1 MRGVF
6 ENWPL
11 DVGEG
16 AGQWF
21 TSSLCRALKAWVRSW
36 PSPVGSGEPIL
47 AFPILQIIT
56 LASITE
62 IEITN
67 NVQGDGHFCGS

>member
-1 MRGVF
+1 MVQVQSVQGL
-6 ENWPL
+6 ESL
-11 DVGEG
+11 
-16 AGQWF
+16 GQKF
-21 TSSLCRALKAWVRSW
+21 G
-36 PSPVGSGEPIL
+36 PSPVGGGEPIL
-47 AFPILQIIT
+47 AFPILRIIT

>member
-1 MRGVF
+1 MVQVQSVQGL
-6 ENWPL
+6 ESL
-11 DVGEG
+11 
-16 AGQWF
+16 GQKF
-21 TSSLCRALKAWVRSW
+21 G

-47 AFPILQIIT
+47 AFPILRIIT

-67 NVQGDGHFCGS
+67 NVQGDGHFWGS